1 MDSKRNYELTLLAR
15 QDVSDEDVRL
25 ALQTLRDIIVSNG
38 GSILY
43 AEYWG
48 LRQLEYKINKN
59 DNAHFYMAQIS
70 SDKEI
75 NRMLDEK
82 LRHSAIF
89 IRYLFVKIEDESVL
103 KIRTPNNLTG
113 QENTEDG
120 VVFDKRFYSAMNL
133 GFNVR

>member
-59 DNAHFYMAQIS
+59 ENAHFYMVQIS
-70 SDKEI
+70 ADKEI
-75 NRMLDEK
+75 NKMLDEK
-82 LRHSAIF
+82 LRHSTIF
-89 IRYLFVKIEDESVL
+89 IRYLFVKVEDESVL
-103 KIRTPNNLTG
+103 KSRTPNNLTG
-113 QENTEDG
+113 QENTDEG
-120 VVFDKRFYSAMNL
+120 IVFDKRFYSAMNL
-133 GFNVR
+133 GFNLR

>member
-25 ALQTLRDIIVSNG
+25 ALQALRDIIVSNG
-38 GSILY
+38 GNILY

-59 DNAHFYMAQIS
+59 DNAHFYMVQIN

-89 IRYLFVKIEDESVL
+89 IRYLFVKIEDESIL
-103 KIRTPNNLTG
+103 KIKTPNNLTG
-113 QENTEDG
+113 QENTEEG
-120 VVFDKRFYSAMNL
+120 VIFDKRFYSAMNL